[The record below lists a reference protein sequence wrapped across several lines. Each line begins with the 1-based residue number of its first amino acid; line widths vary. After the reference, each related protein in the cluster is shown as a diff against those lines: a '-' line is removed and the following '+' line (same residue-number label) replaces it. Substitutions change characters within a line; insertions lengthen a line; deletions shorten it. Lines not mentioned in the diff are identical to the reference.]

1 MLKSDWHSL
10 HEDFPFSLLNTL
22 SFPQLFI
29 SFPSLARCTSF
40 IFQCP
45 GGWMSGYLIMG
56 PDLGLLISSYVHH
69 SLLAH
74 SPNPQFS
81 TGTPASESLGNHTPL
96 VPLVAKPTQFKTTV
110 PPRATDAEASA
121 SSGQEPVPFSVVILM
136 PCCFMMCGLS
146 GALQLCEDYTQLTLS
161 GGWGREAC
169 D

>member
-1 MLKSDWHSL
+1 MRT
-10 HEDFPFSLLNTL
+10 FSLLNTL

-29 SFPSLARCTSF
+29 SLPSLARCTSF

-81 TGTPASESLGNHTPL
+81 TV
-96 VPLVAKPTQFKTTV
+96 VPLPLNPLEITHCWCPLLQNQHSLKPQC
-110 PPRATDAEASA
+110 PQGPHDGALCILRPRACSPL
-121 SSGQEPVPFSVVILM
+121 SSDTHALLLHG
-136 PCCFMMCGLS
+136 CGLS
-146 GALQLCEDYTQLTLS
+146 GALQL
-161 GGWGREAC
+161 
-169 D
+169 